1 MKGLTAAIFSILM
14 GCANPA
20 CAFEPLRFT
29 TEYSPPFNFTDD
41 KGQVVGVSTD
51 ALRAMAERAGVPITV
66 ELMSWPRAYNEAL
79 TKPDACV
86 YSTAMVE
93 SRIGLFQWVGPL
105 ARNDWVVFGRAD
117 DPNPPQTIEALKGKR
132 IAVYQGDVKET
143 FFKNMPGYVLD
154 SAPRDELN
162 ALKLSTGRVDYWV
175 SGAMSGASYVQRS
188 RITNIKRLFGF
199 RDVELALACN
209 KQVAPDAISALSA
222 ALLALRR
229 EGALTR
235 IEEKYLLSK

>member
-1 MKGLTAAIFSILM
+1 MKGVSAAVFAIVL
-14 GCANPA
+14 GCAGA
-20 CAFEPLRFT
+20 SRGHEPLRLT

-41 KGQVVGVSTD
+41 AGEVVGVSTD
-51 ALRAMAERAGVPITV
+51 LLKAIAKRAGVPITV

-79 TKPDACV
+79 AKPNVCV

-105 ARNDWVVFGRAD
+105 ARNDWVVFGRED
-117 DPNPPQTIEALKGKR
+117 DPDPPRSVEALKGKR
-132 IAVYQGDVKET
+132 IGVYQGDVKET
-143 FFKNMPGYVLD
+143 FFKQMPGYILD

-188 RITNIKRLFGF
+188 RITNIKPLFGF

-209 KQVAPDAISALSA
+209 KQAPSETIAALSN
-222 ALLALRR
+222 ALKSFRE
-229 EGALTR
+229 EGALKE

>member
-1 MKGLTAAIFSILM
+1 MKGVAAGIFAIVM
-14 GCANPA
+14 GCAKPV

-41 KGQVVGVSTD
+41 MGQVVGVSTD

-93 SRIGLFQWVGPL
+93 SRFGLFQWVGPL
-105 ARNDWVVFGRAD
+105 ARNDWVVFGRSD
-117 DPNPPQTIEALKGKR
+117 DPDPPRTIEALKGKR

-143 FFKNMPGYVLD
+143 YFKQMPGYVLD

-162 ALKLSTGRVDYWV
+162 ALKLSAGRVDFWV
-175 SGAMSGASYVQRS
+175 SGAMSGASYIR
-188 RITNIKRLFGF
+188 RARLTNIKPLFSF
-199 RDVELALACN
+199 QDVELALACN
-209 KQVAPDAISALSA
+209 KQVRPDAIAALSA
-222 ALLALRR
+222 ALLTLKQ

-235 IEEKYLLSK
+235 IEEKYMLSK

>member
-1 MKGLTAAIFSILM
+1 MKGVTTAIFAIAM
-14 GCANPA
+14 GCAGAA
-20 CAFEPLRFT
+20 CAFEPLRLT

-41 KGQVVGVSTD
+41 MGQVVGVSTD
-51 ALRAMAERAGVPITV
+51 VVKAIAERAGVPITV
-66 ELMSWPRAYNEAL
+66 ELMSWPRAYSEAL

-105 ARNDWVVFGRAD
+105 ARNDWVIFGRTD
-117 DPNPPQTIEALKGKR
+117 DPDPPRTIEALKGKR

-175 SGAMSGASYVQRS
+175 SGAMSGASYIQRS
-188 RITNIKRLFGF
+188 RITNIKPLFGF

-209 KQVAPDAISALSA
+209 KQVAPGAITALSN
-222 ALLALRR
+222 ALTALKQ

-235 IEEKYLLSK
+235 IEEKYLLTK